1 MRLTASLTTL
11 GQGCREGLPR
21 QVEPGCGMLL
31 PCWHTVGS
39 FGVRQLVAAFLPA
52 SLLVGFR
59 TRAQFPAS
67 KLAGE
72 KATASCRTPKLR
84 TPKQAVWSTGNAN
97 SRPGFVVRVLV
108 FAVCLVVACPALAA
122 PPQTPKLT
130 LKDAEALA
138 LRNHPQL
145 QAATF
150 EAEAANQVTREQKS
164 AYYPTAIGSL
174 TGAGALPNSRVDAGY
189 LNNPIIYNRFSN
201 GLEINQLITD
211 FGRTSNLVASAR
223 LGAKAATQSAQQ
235 TAQDV
240 LLAVNRAYFGVLRA
254 EAVLKVAEETVKARQ
269 ILADQITTLE
279 KNKLRSMVDVSFAEV
294 DLAQAQLLLVQAQNG
309 EKASYAELADA
320 LGLANPQPFDLAEE
334 PMPSAPLPDP
344 TDLIVQALQDRP
356 DLSSARFS
364 HEAALH
370 YARAER
376 DLWMPTVSAIGE
388 AGLTPAHQVP
398 LSDRYAAAAINANIP
413 IFNGFLFSARHQEAN
428 LRAKAAD
435 QAMRDLADRISRDVR
450 TAWLDAGTAYQR
462 LAVTAQLLKE
472 ATLALDLARGRY
484 KLGLSSIVEL
494 SQAQLNLTQ
503 AQLAD
508 TGAKYDFQI
517 QSAVLNYQVGQ
528 LR

>member
-1 MRLTASLTTL
+1 MRRFGFQRTVILCALTCAL
-11 GQGCREGLPR
+11 GL
-21 QVEPGCGMLL
+21 
-31 PCWHTVGS
+31 
-39 FGVRQLVAAFLPA
+39 AATIP
-52 SLLVGFR
+52 
-59 TRAQFPAS
+59 T
-67 KLAGE
+67 
-72 KATASCRTPKLR
+72 
-84 TPKQAVWSTGNAN
+84 
-97 SRPGFVVRVLV
+97 
-108 FAVCLVVACPALAA
+108 LAA

-138 LRNHPQL
+138 LRNHPLL

-174 TGAGALPNSRVDAGY
+174 TGAGAIPDSRIAAGF
-189 LNNPIIYNRFSN
+189 LNNPIIYNRYSN
-201 GLEINQLITD
+201 GLEINQLIAD

-223 LGAKAATQSAQQ
+223 LGAKAASQSAQQ

-240 LLAVNRAYFGVLRA
+240 LLAVNRAYFGVLRGQ
-254 EAVLKVAEETVKARQ
+254 AVLKVAEETVKARR

-279 KNKLRSMVDVSFAEV
+279 KNKLRSLVDVSFAEV

-334 PMPSAPLPDP
+334 PMPPAPIADP

-364 HEAALH
+364 HEAALR

-376 DLWMPTVSAIGE
+376 DLWMPTITATGA
-388 AGLTPAHQVP
+388 AGLTPAYQVP
-398 LSDRYAAAAINANIP
+398 LSDRYAAAGINVNIP

-435 QAMRDLADRISRDVR
+435 QSMRDLADRISRDVR

-472 ATLALDLARGRY
+472 ATLALDLAQGRY

-503 AQLAD
+503 AQIAD
-508 TGAKYDFQI
+508 SSAKYDFQI
-517 QSAVLNYQVGQ
+517 QSAVLSYQTGQ
-528 LR
+528 LH

>member
-1 MRLTASLTTL
+1 MRRFGFQRTVILCALTCAL
-11 GQGCREGLPR
+11 GL
-21 QVEPGCGMLL
+21 
-31 PCWHTVGS
+31 
-39 FGVRQLVAAFLPA
+39 AATIP
-52 SLLVGFR
+52 
-59 TRAQFPAS
+59 T
-67 KLAGE
+67 
-72 KATASCRTPKLR
+72 
-84 TPKQAVWSTGNAN
+84 
-97 SRPGFVVRVLV
+97 
-108 FAVCLVVACPALAA
+108 LAA

-138 LRNHPQL
+138 LRNHPLL

-150 EAEAANQVTREQKS
+150 EAEAANQVTREEKS
-164 AYYPTAIGSL
+164 AYYPTATASL
-174 TGAGALPNSRVDAGY
+174 TGAGAIPDSRIAAGF
-189 LNNPIIYNRFSN
+189 LNNPTIYNRYSN
-201 GLEINQLITD
+201 CLEINQLIAD

-223 LGAKAATQSAQQ
+223 LGAKAASQSAQQ

-240 LLAVNRAYFGVLRA
+240 LLAVNRAYFGVLRGQ
-254 EAVLKVAEETVKARQ
+254 AVLKVAEETVKARR

-279 KNKLRSMVDVSFAEV
+279 KNKLRSLVDVSFAEV

-334 PMPSAPLPDP
+334 PMPPAPIADP

-364 HEAALH
+364 HEAALR

-376 DLWMPTVSAIGE
+376 DLWMPTITATGA
-388 AGLTPAHQVP
+388 AGLTPAYQVP
-398 LSDRYAAAAINANIP
+398 LSDRYAAAGINVNIP

-435 QAMRDLADRISRDVR
+435 QSMRDLADRISRDVR

-472 ATLALDLARGRY
+472 ATLALDLAQARY

-503 AQLAD
+503 AQIAD
-508 TGAKYDFQI
+508 SSAKYDFQI
-517 QSAVLNYQVGQ
+517 QSAVLSYQMGQ
-528 LR
+528 LH

>member
-1 MRLTASLTTL
+1 MKPFLTLFASSRGGGEVSSNRTNTSRLSVRHPKHDLRDLCAFRSLNTEGTERLCALRVKALL
-11 GQGCREGLPR
+11 GTEDTETPPMHRPFFY
-21 QVEPGCGMLL
+21 
-31 PCWHTVGS
+31 S
-39 FGVRQLVAAFLPA
+39 GVL
-52 SLLVGFR
+52 
-59 TRAQFPAS
+59 
-67 KLAGE
+67 
-72 KATASCRTPKLR
+72 
-84 TPKQAVWSTGNAN
+84 
-97 SRPGFVVRVLV
+97 RVLGLALGLLAMV
-108 FAVCLVVACPALAA
+108 PAAAA
-122 PPQTPKLT
+122 PQQTPKLT

-138 LRNHPQL
+138 LRSHPLL

-164 AYYPTAIGSL
+164 AYYPTAVGSL
-174 TGAGALPNSRVDAGY
+174 TGAGAIPDSRIAAGF
-189 LNNPIIYNRFSN
+189 LNNPIIYNRYSN
-201 GLEINQLITD
+201 GLEINQLVTD

-223 LGAKAATQSAQQ
+223 LGAKAASESAQQ

-240 LLAVNRAYFGVLRA
+240 LLAVNRAYFGVLRGQ
-254 EAVLKVAEETVKARQ
+254 AVLKVAEETVKARR

-279 KNKLRSMVDVSFAEV
+279 KNKLRSLVDVSFAEV

-334 PMPSAPLPDP
+334 PMPPAPIADP

-364 HEAALH
+364 HEAALR

-376 DLWMPTVSAIGE
+376 DLWMPTITATGA
-388 AGLTPAHQVP
+388 AGLTPAYQVP
-398 LSDRYAAAAINANIP
+398 LSDRYAAAGINVNIP

-435 QAMRDLADRISRDVR
+435 QSMRDLADRISRDVR

-472 ATLALDLARGRY
+472 ATLALDLAQARY

-503 AQLAD
+503 AQIAD
-508 TGAKYDFQI
+508 SSAKYDFQI
-517 QSAVLNYQVGQ
+517 QSAVLSYQMGQ
-528 LR
+528 LH

>member
-1 MRLTASLTTL
+1 MRRFGFQRTVILCALTCAL
-11 GQGCREGLPR
+11 GL
-21 QVEPGCGMLL
+21 
-31 PCWHTVGS
+31 
-39 FGVRQLVAAFLPA
+39 AATIP
-52 SLLVGFR
+52 
-59 TRAQFPAS
+59 T
-67 KLAGE
+67 
-72 KATASCRTPKLR
+72 
-84 TPKQAVWSTGNAN
+84 
-97 SRPGFVVRVLV
+97 
-108 FAVCLVVACPALAA
+108 LAA

-138 LRNHPQL
+138 LRNHPLL

-150 EAEAANQVTREQKS
+150 EAEAANQVTREEKS
-164 AYYPTAIGSL
+164 AYYPTATASL
-174 TGAGALPNSRVDAGY
+174 TGAGAIPDSRIAAGF
-189 LNNPIIYNRFSN
+189 LNNPTIYNRYSN
-201 GLEINQLITD
+201 GLEINQLIAD

-223 LGAKAATQSAQQ
+223 LGAKAASQSAQQ

-240 LLAVNRAYFGVLRA
+240 LLAVNRAYFGVLRGQ
-254 EAVLKVAEETVKARQ
+254 AVLKVAEETVKARR

-279 KNKLRSMVDVSFAEV
+279 KNKLRSLVDVSFAEV

-334 PMPSAPLPDP
+334 PMPPAPIADP

-364 HEAALH
+364 HEAALR

-376 DLWMPTVSAIGE
+376 DLWMPTITATGA
-388 AGLTPAHQVP
+388 AGLTPAYQVP
-398 LSDRYAAAAINANIP
+398 LSDRYAAAGINVNIP

-435 QAMRDLADRISRDVR
+435 QSMRDLADRISRDVR

-472 ATLALDLARGRY
+472 ATLALDLAQARY

-494 SQAQLNLTQ
+494 YQAQLNLTQ
-503 AQLAD
+503 AQIAD
-508 TGAKYDFQI
+508 SSAKYDFQI
-517 QSAVLNYQVGQ
+517 QSAVLSYQMGQ
-528 LR
+528 LH

>member
-1 MRLTASLTTL
+1 MRRFGFQRTVILCALTCAL
-11 GQGCREGLPR
+11 GL
-21 QVEPGCGMLL
+21 
-31 PCWHTVGS
+31 
-39 FGVRQLVAAFLPA
+39 AATIP
-52 SLLVGFR
+52 
-59 TRAQFPAS
+59 T
-67 KLAGE
+67 
-72 KATASCRTPKLR
+72 
-84 TPKQAVWSTGNAN
+84 
-97 SRPGFVVRVLV
+97 
-108 FAVCLVVACPALAA
+108 LAA

-138 LRNHPQL
+138 LRNHPLL

-150 EAEAANQVTREQKS
+150 EAEAANQVTREEKS
-164 AYYPTAIGSL
+164 AYYPTARGSL
-174 TGAGALPNSRVDAGY
+174 TGAGAIPDSRIAAGF
-189 LNNPIIYNRFSN
+189 LNNPTIYNRYSN
-201 GLEINQLITD
+201 GLEINQLIAD

-223 LGAKAATQSAQQ
+223 LGAKAASQSAQQ

-240 LLAVNRAYFGVLRA
+240 LLAVNRAYFGVLRGQ
-254 EAVLKVAEETVKARQ
+254 AVLKVAEETVKARR

-279 KNKLRSMVDVSFAEV
+279 KNKLRSLVDVSFAEV

-334 PMPSAPLPDP
+334 PMPPAPIADP

-364 HEAALH
+364 HEAALR

-376 DLWMPTVSAIGE
+376 DLWMPTITATGA
-388 AGLTPAHQVP
+388 AGLTPAYQVP
-398 LSDRYAAAAINANIP
+398 LSDRYAAAGINANIP

-435 QAMRDLADRISRDVR
+435 QSMRDLADRISRDVR

-472 ATLALDLARGRY
+472 ATLALDLAQARY

-503 AQLAD
+503 AQIAD
-508 TGAKYDFQI
+508 SSAKYDFQI
-517 QSAVLNYQVGQ
+517 QSAVLSYQMGQ
-528 LR
+528 LH

>member
-1 MRLTASLTTL
+1 MRRFGFQRTVILCALTCAL
-11 GQGCREGLPR
+11 GL
-21 QVEPGCGMLL
+21 
-31 PCWHTVGS
+31 S
-39 FGVRQLVAAFLPA
+39 
-52 SLLVGFR
+52 
-59 TRAQFPAS
+59 
-67 KLAGE
+67 
-72 KATASCRTPKLR
+72 ATIPT
-84 TPKQAVWSTGNAN
+84 
-97 SRPGFVVRVLV
+97 
-108 FAVCLVVACPALAA
+108 LAA

-130 LKDAEALA
+130 LKDAEGLA
-138 LRNHPQL
+138 LRNHPLL

-150 EAEAANQVTREQKS
+150 EAEAANQVAREEKS

-174 TGAGALPNSRVDAGY
+174 TGAGAMSDSRIAAGF
-189 LNNPIIYNRFSN
+189 LNNPYILNRYSN

-223 LGAKAATQSAQQ
+223 LGAKATSESAQQ

-279 KNKLRSMVDVSFAEV
+279 KNKLRSLVDVSFAEV
-294 DLAQAQLLLVQAQNG
+294 DLAQAQLLLVQAQNN
-309 EKASYAELADA
+309 EKASYAELATA

-334 PMPSAPLPDP
+334 PMPPAPLPDP
-344 TDLIVQALQDRP
+344 TDLIVQALQNRP

-364 HEAALH
+364 HEAALR

-376 DLWMPTVSAIGE
+376 DLWMPTISATGA
-388 AGLTPAHQVP
+388 AGLTPAYQVP
-398 LSDRYAAAAINANIP
+398 LSDRYAAAGINVNVP

-435 QAMRDLADRISRDVR
+435 QSMRELADRISRDVR

-472 ATLALDLARGRY
+472 ATLALDLAQGRY

-503 AQLAD
+503 AQIAD
-508 TGAKYDFQI
+508 TSAKYDFQI
-517 QSAVLNYQVGQ
+517 QSAVLSYQIGQ
-528 LR
+528 LH

>member
-1 MRLTASLTTL
+1 MRRFGFQRTVILCALTCALRLS
-11 GQGCREGLPR
+11 
-21 QVEPGCGMLL
+21 
-31 PCWHTVGS
+31 
-39 FGVRQLVAAFLPA
+39 
-52 SLLVGFR
+52 
-59 TRAQFPAS
+59 
-67 KLAGE
+67 
-72 KATASCRTPKLR
+72 ATI
-84 TPKQAVWSTGNAN
+84 
-97 SRPGFVVRVLV
+97 
-108 FAVCLVVACPALAA
+108 PALAA

-138 LRNHPQL
+138 LRNHPLL

-150 EAEAANQVTREQKS
+150 EAEAASQVTRQEKS
-164 AYYPTAIGSL
+164 AYYPTATGSL
-174 TGAGALPNSRVDAGY
+174 TGVGALPNSRITAGF
-189 LNNPIIYNRFSN
+189 LNDPNVLNRYAN

-223 LGAKAATQSAQQ
+223 LGAKAASESAQQ

-279 KNKLRSMVDVSFAEV
+279 KNKLRSLVDVSFAEV

-334 PMPSAPLPDP
+334 PMPPAPLPDP

-364 HEAALH
+364 HEAALR

-376 DLWMPTVSAIGE
+376 DLWMPTINATGA
-388 AGLTPAHQVP
+388 AGLTPAYQVP
-398 LSDRYAAAAINANIP
+398 LSDRYAAAGINVNVP

-435 QAMRDLADRISRDVR
+435 QSMRDLADRISRDVR

-472 ATLALDLARGRY
+472 ATLALDLAQGRY

-503 AQLAD
+503 AQIA
-508 TGAKYDFQI
+508 GSSAKYDFQI
-517 QSAVLNYQVGQ
+517 QSAVLSYQIGQ
-528 LR
+528 LH

>member
-1 MRLTASLTTL
+1 MRRFGFQRTVILCALTCAL
-11 GQGCREGLPR
+11 GLSAIIP
-21 QVEPGCGMLL
+21 
-31 PCWHTVGS
+31 T
-39 FGVRQLVAAFLPA
+39 
-52 SLLVGFR
+52 
-59 TRAQFPAS
+59 
-67 KLAGE
+67 
-72 KATASCRTPKLR
+72 
-84 TPKQAVWSTGNAN
+84 
-97 SRPGFVVRVLV
+97 
-108 FAVCLVVACPALAA
+108 LAA
-122 PPQTPKLT
+122 PQQTPKLI

-138 LRNHPQL
+138 LRNHPLL

-150 EAEAANQVTREQKS
+150 DAEAANQVAREQKS

-174 TGAGALPNSRVDAGY
+174 TGVGAIPDSRIDAGY
-189 LNNPIIYNRFSN
+189 INNPIIYNRYSN

-211 FGRTSNLVASAR
+211 FGRTSNLVGSAR
-223 LGAKAATQSAQQ
+223 LGAKAVSESAQQ

-254 EAVLKVAEETVKARQ
+254 EAVLKVAVETVKARQ

-279 KNKLRSMVDVSFAEV
+279 KNKLRSLVDVSFAEV
-294 DLAQAQLLLVQAQNG
+294 DLAQAQLLLVQAQNN
-309 EKASYAELADA
+309 EKASYAELAEA
-320 LGLANPQPFDLAEE
+320 LGLANPQPFVLAEE
-334 PMPSAPLPDP
+334 PMPPTPLADP

-364 HEAALH
+364 HEAALR

-376 DLWMPTVSAIGE
+376 DLWMPTISATGE
-388 AGLTPAHQVP
+388 AGLTPAYQVP
-398 LSDRYAAAAINANIP
+398 LSDRYAAAGINVNIP

-472 ATLALDLARGRY
+472 ATLALDLAQGRY

-503 AQLAD
+503 AQIAD
-508 TGAKYDFQI
+508 TSAKYDFQI
-517 QSAVLNYQVGQ
+517 QSAVLSYQMGQ
-528 LR
+528 LH